1 MPKSKCHK
9 KRSDSSSSCS
19 LLSVTG
25 LNSDASSSKS
35 KDTISCTV
43 SLSSSSSDSSSSSSS
58 SVSSLSSSSGS
69 VTISNPCSSSSS
81 SCSSS
86 SSSCGSSSSSCGSSS
101 SSCGSSSS
109 SCGSSSSLTY
119 TSNTTSSSSSS
130 SSCPSSSSSSCSSSD
145 SSCSFNC
152 VKCVKTDDSD
162 CKKLVKQ
169 YSKSKDLLRANN
181 DTIILLEFIKNKLV
195 AVQPNIDVRH
205 VQNYPIQANIEWLET
220 FVDTLFCVLRKNDA
234 YKAIK
239 VKDCKVKNNSDERV
253 SDRLYL
259 IKTKFQNNCKVECR
273 TYPLDLYW
281 SRLTYNDAKSFKG
294 ILNYA
299 ITELHREITV
309 LKAENTQP
317 FLSHC

>member
-1 MPKSKCHK
+1 M
-9 KRSDSSSSCS
+9 
-19 LLSVTG
+19 
-25 LNSDASSSKS
+25 
-35 KDTISCTV
+35 
-43 SLSSSSSDSSSSSSS
+43 
-58 SVSSLSSSSGS
+58 
-69 VTISNPCSSSSS
+69 
-81 SCSSS
+81 
-86 SSSCGSSSSSCGSSS
+86 
-101 SSCGSSSS
+101 
-109 SCGSSSSLTY
+109 
-119 TSNTTSSSSSS
+119 
-130 SSCPSSSSSSCSSSD
+130 
-145 SSCSFNC
+145 
-152 VKCVKTDDSD
+152 
-162 CKKLVKQ
+162 
-169 YSKSKDLLRANN
+169 LRANN

-294 ILNYA
+294 I
-299 ITELHREITV
+299 
-309 LKAENTQP
+309 
-317 FLSHC
+317 

>member
-1 MPKSKCHK
+1 MPKLKCQK
-9 KRSDSSSSCS
+9 KCSDSSSSCS

-35 KDTISCTV
+35 KDAISCTV
-43 SLSSSSSDSSSSSSS
+43 SLSSCSSSS
-58 SVSSLSSSSGS
+58 SVSCLSSSSCS
-69 VTISNPCSSSSS
+69 SSSSSSS

-86 SSSCGSSSSSCGSSS
+86 SSSCDLSSSSCDSSS
-101 SSCGSSSS
+101 DSSCNT
-109 SCGSSSSLTY
+109 SSLTY
-119 TSNTTSSSSSS
+119 TSNTTSSS
-130 SSCPSSSSSSCSSSD
+130 CPSSSSSSSSSCKSSGSCD
-145 SSCSFNC
+145 SSCSFNG
-152 VKCVKTDDSD
+152 VKCVKIDNSD
-162 CKKLVKQ
+162 CKQLVKQ
-169 YSKSKDLLRANN
+169 YSKSKDLLKANN
-181 DTIILLEFIKNKLV
+181 DTMILLEFIKNKLV
-195 AVQPNIDVRH
+195 AVQPNIDVRR

-273 TYPLDLYW
+273 TYPLNLYW

-299 ITELHREITV
+299 ITELTREITV

-317 FLSHC
+317 FLSNC